1 MELTSDNLFLF
12 ILKKYRH
19 NQIKL
24 KKKSSPEKDNQS
36 NIKLSQKN
44 TKTDELKIKQYT
56 KGLLINNS
64 NISNI
69 LYNTVDP
76 FAKECYRNLEYLS
89 ITENS
94 IKNLDFIN
102 KFPNL
107 FYLDLYRNPL
117 EDLTALNNK
126 NIFGYLRLSIE
137 LYNEKKILN
146 VYNLKCVIL
155 NIDLKHKKYLKIFTM
170 HDNHIIMLNNEI
182 QYFIDKVKLAEE
194 RKKTNNNTKKI
205 NLKKNDLSSISL
217 HSDGNS
223 DADVSKDISSNN
235 NLMNSIS
242 ILNHN
247 LEQKKEEFIP
257 ENPIEKIEQ
266 NNPILLRIK
275 EYFEDYE
282 NDIKN
287 NLNGEVKNIFD
298 RRRKNLIHL
307 INNEIFKS
315 KNLEENKRYLDN
327 EKEKLILLFNIYKK
341 ISLFNKERNNNSY
354 YIGNIDSILV
364 NKNIDNIFIKEFE
377 TYLNNKSFKIRASI
391 IILISLVFYITGIIS
406 EKMMQALINYILI
419 KYYNFDE
426 NNEPP
431 DFSNFGNIHYLSFYY
446 YTYNYLYKRIK
457 DFGKTNNI
465 EKYKDILDV
474 LKMEKLILKSNILY
488 KKLKENKSTNN
499 YKEFCQNKKN
509 RIIKEIRSIK
519 ELNITKEFLI
529 LIQFL
534 IDYIIYEKIEENI
547 INNSYPGEYSY
558 LIELKETIEETEI
571 RINNINFLS
580 SLSLSQLK
588 YEKNKKERIFNKFYF
603 EKDNVKKIKNKEF
616 KNYIYINDLNR
627 SNSMTNLN
635 TSIIASS
642 ILNNSKSNFNNNYN
656 VFCEDNDYNKVDD
669 IDANEVNECFY
680 VDSLQ
685 KNLNYTPP
693 SPRRGNANFNEI
705 KYHQNII
712 NKKMNNKYFKKEY
725 NTLNN
730 NDNSYYQDD
739 NKSSLNTNIN
749 IQLPSIQSYLNQNEI
764 FDEKEQ
770 VKKMV
775 LNPEFLSQQARYI
788 IKLEKLNKRSLK
800 KNSHHIKLKSKFNLR
815 NEESLNTKTQFD
827 NFNINNNNN
836 YNNTGFIQTSY
847 SKENYNYLKNIFNKS
862 KVNFNSSTSNQN
874 FPPMHFNNNNNI
886 NHYNYTIVQNR
897 TLNRNRN
904 MKKIFDEKYRK
915 RKYLLSQNESN
926 DINFYGVPKS
936 FPGMTLLNFGKNKN
950 KKLKNVSVIKKKNS
964 LSKLNIQIKEE
975 KKSYKTE
982 IKDKIKETVKNNILR
997 NARRFAYSMHQ
1008 Q

>member
-19 NQIKL
+19 NQNKL
-24 KKKSSPEKDNQS
+24 KKKSSPEKENQT
-36 NIKLSQKN
+36 N
-44 TKTDELKIKQYT
+44 TKISQNRTNKDELKIKQYT

-76 FAKECYRNLEYLS
+76 FIKECYRNLEYLS

-107 FYLDLYRNPL
+107 FYLDLFRNPL
-117 EDLTALNNK
+117 EELTSLNNK

-146 VYNLKCVIL
+146 VYNLKCGIL
-155 NIDLKHKKYLKIFTM
+155 DIELKHKKYLKIFSM

-182 QYFIDKVKLAEE
+182 QYFIDKVKNAEE
-194 RKKTNNNTKKI
+194 RKKANNNNKRI

-217 HSDGNS
+217 YSNSNS
-223 DADVSKDISSNN
+223 DVDISKDISSNN

-242 ILNHN
+242 ILNYN
-247 LEQKKEEFIP
+247 LEQKKEEYIP
-257 ENPIEKIEQ
+257 ENPTEKIDQ
-266 NNPILLRIK
+266 SNPSLLRIK
-275 EYFEDYE
+275 KYFDDFE
-282 NDIKN
+282 NDMKN

-298 RRRKNLIHL
+298 RRRKNLINL

-364 NKNIDNIFIKEFE
+364 NKNIDNIFITEFT
-377 TYLNNKSFKIRASI
+377 TYLQNKSFQIRASI

-426 NNEPP
+426 NNDPP

-446 YTYNYLYKRIK
+446 STYDYIYKRIK

-488 KKLKENKSTNN
+488 KKLKENKSQNN
-499 YKEFCQNKKN
+499 YIEFCQNKKN

-519 ELNITKEFLI
+519 ELKITKEFLI

-558 LIELKETIEETEI
+558 LIELKETIEETEL
-571 RINNINFLS
+571 RINNMNFLS

-627 SNSMTNLN
+627 SNSMTNFN

-642 ILNNSKSNFNNNYN
+642 FLNNSKSNFNNNFN
-656 VFCEDNDYNKVDD
+656 INCEDNDYNKTDD

-685 KNLNYTPP
+685 KNLNYSPP
-693 SPRRGNANFNEI
+693 SPQRGNSNFIDI
-705 KYHQNII
+705 KHNQNRI
-712 NKKMNNKYFKKEY
+712 NLKKNNKYFKKEC
-725 NTLNN
+725 NTLNY
-730 NDNSYYQDD
+730 NDNTFYQDD
-739 NKSSLNTNIN
+739 NKSSLNNN
-749 IQLPSIQSYLNQNEI
+749 MQLPLIQSYLNQNEI
-764 FDEKEQ
+764 LDEKEQ

-775 LNPEFLSQQARYI
+775 LNPEFLSRKARYI
-788 IKLEKLNKRSLK
+788 LKLEKLNKKSLK
-800 KNSHHIKLKSKFNLR
+800 KNYNHIKLRKKFNFR
-815 NEESLNTKTQFD
+815 NEEAKALNTKTQFE
-827 NFNINNNNN
+827 NYNNN
-836 YNNTGFIQTSY
+836 YNNTGSIQTSY
-847 SKENYNYLKNIFNKS
+847 SKENLNYIKNTLNKS
-862 KVNFNSSTSNQN
+862 KMSFISSTSNQN
-874 FPPMHFNNNNNI
+874 IFPMHFNNNI
-886 NHYNYTIVQNR
+886 INYTINQNR

-904 MKKIFDEKYRK
+904 MKKIFEEKYRK
-915 RKYLLSQNESN
+915 RKFLLSQNETN
-926 DINFYGVPKS
+926 DIYFYGVPKS
-936 FPGMTLLNFGKNKN
+936 FPGMTLLNFGKDKN
-950 KKLKNVSVIKKKNS
+950 KKFKNVSVIKKKKN

-975 KKSYKTE
+975 KNSYKTE

-997 NARRFAYSMHQ
+997 NARRFAYSMNQ
-1008 Q
+1008 

>member
-327 EKEKLILLFNIYKK
+327 
-341 ISLFNKERNNNSY
+341 
-354 YIGNIDSILV
+354 
-364 NKNIDNIFIKEFE
+364 
-377 TYLNNKSFKIRASI
+377 
-391 IILISLVFYITGIIS
+391 
-406 EKMMQALINYILI
+406 
-419 KYYNFDE
+419 
-426 NNEPP
+426 
-431 DFSNFGNIHYLSFYY
+431 
-446 YTYNYLYKRIK
+446 
-457 DFGKTNNI
+457 
-465 EKYKDILDV
+465 
-474 LKMEKLILKSNILY
+474 
-488 KKLKENKSTNN
+488 
-499 YKEFCQNKKN
+499 
-509 RIIKEIRSIK
+509 
-519 ELNITKEFLI
+519 
-529 LIQFL
+529 
-534 IDYIIYEKIEENI
+534 
-547 INNSYPGEYSY
+547 
-558 LIELKETIEETEI
+558 
-571 RINNINFLS
+571 
-580 SLSLSQLK
+580 
-588 YEKNKKERIFNKFYF
+588 
-603 EKDNVKKIKNKEF
+603 
-616 KNYIYINDLNR
+616 
-627 SNSMTNLN
+627 
-635 TSIIASS
+635 
-642 ILNNSKSNFNNNYN
+642 
-656 VFCEDNDYNKVDD
+656 
-669 IDANEVNECFY
+669 
-680 VDSLQ
+680 
-685 KNLNYTPP
+685 
-693 SPRRGNANFNEI
+693 
-705 KYHQNII
+705 
-712 NKKMNNKYFKKEY
+712 
-725 NTLNN
+725 
-730 NDNSYYQDD
+730 
-739 NKSSLNTNIN
+739 
-749 IQLPSIQSYLNQNEI
+749 
-764 FDEKEQ
+764 
-770 VKKMV
+770 
-775 LNPEFLSQQARYI
+775 
-788 IKLEKLNKRSLK
+788 
-800 KNSHHIKLKSKFNLR
+800 
-815 NEESLNTKTQFD
+815 
-827 NFNINNNNN
+827 
-836 YNNTGFIQTSY
+836 
-847 SKENYNYLKNIFNKS
+847 
-862 KVNFNSSTSNQN
+862 
-874 FPPMHFNNNNNI
+874 
-886 NHYNYTIVQNR
+886 
-897 TLNRNRN
+897 
-904 MKKIFDEKYRK
+904 
-915 RKYLLSQNESN
+915 
-926 DINFYGVPKS
+926 
-936 FPGMTLLNFGKNKN
+936 
-950 KKLKNVSVIKKKNS
+950 
-964 LSKLNIQIKEE
+964 
-975 KKSYKTE
+975 
-982 IKDKIKETVKNNILR
+982 
-997 NARRFAYSMHQ
+997 
-1008 Q
+1008 